1 MPGESRGR
9 RNLEGSSPGG
19 RKESVTTEHPRP
31 FPFCENVDTESEVA
45 RGRRKGE
52 SNLNVEKVIAFA
64 DIITNKNQKRV
75 DLTTILLCQQFYLLT
90 KNRASVKERCI
101 HTLSLI
107 GAHGLWVFDE
117 SIC

>member
-1 MPGESRGR
+1 MDAGTWRAPVQEVAESQSQ
-9 RNLEGSSPGG
+9 LSTHALFP
-19 RKESVTTEHPRP
+19 SVKMLTL
-31 FPFCENVDTESEVA
+31 NQKVA

-52 SNLNVEKVIAFA
+52 SNLKVEKVIAFA
-64 DIITNKNQKRV
+64 DIVTNKNQKRV